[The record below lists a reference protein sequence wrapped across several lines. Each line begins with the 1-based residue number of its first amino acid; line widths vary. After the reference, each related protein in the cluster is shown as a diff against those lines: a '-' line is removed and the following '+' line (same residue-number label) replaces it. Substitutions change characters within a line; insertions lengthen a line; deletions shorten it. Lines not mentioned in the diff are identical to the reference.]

1 MPQTIEDFDAEIE
14 SLQRAV
20 EEQVRRKAQALEA
33 IAAKAAQR
41 ALHASAGPPSTSRV
55 VQFEDETLSN

>member
-1 MPQTIEDFDAEIE
+1 MPHTIEVFDAEIE

-33 IAAKAAQR
+33 IATKAAQR

-55 VQFEDETLSN
+55 VQFEDETLSS